1 MDIDVKLLKGLA
13 QDKEIPFDVL
23 VAAMMA
29 LRRVR
34 RTTAASVAAWS
45 PRGRPA

>member
-23 VAAMMA
+23 VG
-29 LRRVR
+29 RSSRPSSS
-34 RTTAASVAAWS
+34 RTTAPTAATA
-45 PRGRPA
+45 GRA